1 MPNITEVKKAQ
12 VTWWISFRIQD
23 SLVYFPFGVLI
34 K

>member
-1 MPNITEVKKAQ
+1 MPNITEVAQ

-23 SLVYFPFGVLI
+23 SLEYFLFGVLI